1 MCGCVCVGCACV
13 CVCFVLL
20 LTKGLLQRSYL
31 ENAFVALLATMAQ
44 RQMPVASWLN
54 AVHEA
59 AREAHPTSG
68 SLCMPDRLKHTT
80 LAGCRITPE
89 VSTAVTS
96 NRLCAMLAPD
106 GAYGEC
112 DMLRASD
119 EAGPHIVAGVN
130 DVAPSGKARA
140 TALMFAALAVSS
152 RKLDERTAGPHAS
165 AVLPHEVYRRRGVE
179 SALRMAAKSRVEA
192 FADSG
197 KHFISVVLVVPGYT
211 RHFVEAVTA
220 TIGAVRVVPGY
231 ISQRHFVEAVTP
243 VFWATRGDVH
253 HHRRRACGSWV
264 HHGRC
269 GSGHVRVW
277 ATWGDVHRHLP
288 VRRARGDYTANVG
301 WGVCIGQARHSGWRC
316 SRCACF
322 DMPQPKRGHDQQH
335 GPIATCNA
343 VRDSLRAKLD
353 AYLSRARAGVKDEL
367 DWMSKLDR
375 LETSRIA
382 YGGEYRLATPEC
394 LSLFW

>member
-179 SALRMAAKSRVEA
+179 SALRVAAKSRVEA

-197 KHFISVVLVVPGYT
+197 KHFVSVVLVVPGYT
-211 RHFVEAVTA
+211 SHFVEAVTPVFGSHGVMFT
-220 TIGAVRVVPGY
+220 TIGAVRVVPGCTTDDVGA
-231 ISQRHFVEAVTP
+231 ITSEFGPHWVT
-243 VFWATRGDVH
+243 FTATGDV
-253 HHRRRACGSWV
+253 
-264 HHGRC
+264 
-269 GSGHVRVW
+269 RVVI
-277 ATWGDVHRHLP
+277 TLP
-288 VRRARGDYTANVG
+288 MLVGAFALGKPGTA
-301 WGVCIGQARHSGWRC
+301 
-316 SRCACF
+316 
-322 DMPQPKRGHDQQH
+322 
-335 GPIATCNA
+335 
-343 VRDSLRAKLD
+343 
-353 AYLSRARAGVKDEL
+353 AGVVRGVLPLICHNPNADT
-367 DWMSKLDR
+367 
-375 LETSRIA
+375 TSSTVR
-382 YGGEYRLATPEC
+382 
-394 LSLFW
+394 